1 MVGLCRPHPGDVDG
15 DQSAG
20 LRRGPAHGDT
30 RATPWR
36 SRPVLVLVLCGLV
49 LAGVI
54 AAATAI
60 MLSQLRDRAL
70 DDRKRE
76 LQNLALT
83 LAEHTDRS
91 FQAVEL
97 VQESLINRMQTLG
110 IATGEQYE
118 QQMSGQDTHLM
129 LKDKIS
135 GLPYVDAMTL
145 FNSDGVL
152 INSSRAGP
160 IPAINIAE
168 RDHFKL
174 LKGNADLALFV
185 SRPVRS
191 AITGDWNIYIGHRI
205 SGPNGEFLGVVLGAI
220 QLQYFQQFF
229 SAIALWEGSSIS
241 LLRNDGVL
249 LVRHPDI
256 GGVIG
261 HSYGAAISAL
271 GHADRG
277 TIRIIG
283 KMDGK
288 DRILAGQR
296 LAHYPIVVSVGI
308 DSAAVL
314 ANWQSGALYIASAA
328 VLIVLIICGVIL
340 LSAKQVQ
347 RKLRTENARFD
358 AALNNMSQ
366 GLAMFDRERRLIVC
380 NKRFAEV
387 YSLPDHVLL
396 PGTTQRQ
403 IVKHG
408 TPLRDYSG
416 AEAKR
421 HFERQADAA
430 SRGQATSSVLE
441 LIDGRFVFVSHQPME
456 DGGWV
461 STHEDITDR
470 KRIEEEL
477 RTQYLR
483 FDTALNNMSHGLCM
497 FDSAAR
503 LIVCNDRYRDMYGVS
518 PDLVKP
524 GIALEDLLEYRRQ
537 AGTYSGNVQRY
548 IADLLAALAEGQA
561 VKLTVET
568 GDGRS
573 IAIVNQPMAGGG
585 WVATHEDITD
595 RVQAERERDR
605 SRTFLDTVIEN
616 IPVSVYVKEAHDLRY
631 ILLNRS
637 AEKLWGVSREDTIGK
652 TAHELFAKARADRIA
667 AHDRQVLESAKREL
681 FIDAH
686 QIDPTQSGSPLIT
699 SRRVGIAGEDGKPKY
714 IVGVIEDVTDRA
726 RAEQR
731 IAQLAHYDTVTGLA
745 NRVSLREQLDATFAR
760 VRRGERVALHYIDLD
775 HFKNVND
782 TLGHPM
788 GDALLRSVAER
799 LRACVRDVDTLA
811 RLSGDEFA
819 VIQASIAGPDDATA
833 LAKRIYEA
841 IRAPHDIQGHHVSVD
856 ASIGIAVAPE
866 DADSPDQL
874 LKNADMA
881 LYEAKTIGRSTFCFF
896 EQDLERRMRAKRE
909 LERELRQALA
919 GGQLELFYQPLVNLQ
934 TDEIAGCEALMRWRH
949 PERGMIPPA
958 DFIPIAEDLGL
969 IKQLG
974 EWALRTACAEAA
986 TWPDGIK
993 VAVNLSPA
1001 QLAGENL
1008 VQAVVNALAAAG
1020 LPAHRL
1026 EPEITETVLMSNTFA
1041 TLTTLH
1047 QLRKLGVRIAL
1058 DDFGTGYSALSYLRC
1073 FPFDKIKID
1082 RSFIS
1087 NLVEED
1093 NSRAIV
1099 QAVVNL
1105 ARDLNMTTTAEGIET
1120 EEQMCTVRDLGC
1132 REMQG
1137 YFFSRP
1143 QPAADIARMLAPR
1156 AVRAAGVA

>member
-1 MVGLCRPHPGDVDG
+1 MAGLYPPRIRDVDG
-15 DQSAG
+15 RQPAG
-20 LRRGPAHGDT
+20 SRGGPAHEDSPK
-30 RATPWR
+30 APWR
-36 SRPVLVLVLCGLV
+36 SRPMLVLILCGLA
-49 LAGVI
+49 LAGI
-54 AAATAI
+54 IMAATAI
-60 MLSQLRDRAL
+60 MLSELREHAL
-70 DDRKRE
+70 EDRKRE

-97 VQESLINRMQTLG
+97 VQKSLINRMQALG
-110 IATGEQYE
+110 ITTGAQYG
-118 QQMSGQDTHLM
+118 QQMSGHDIHLM

-152 INSSRAGP
+152 INSSRVWP
-160 IPAINIAE
+160 IPSISIAE
-168 RDHFKL
+168 RDHFTL
-174 LKGNADLALFV
+174 LKAKADLTLFV
-185 SRPVRS
+185 SKPVRS
-191 AITGDWNIYIGHRI
+191 VVTGNWTIYISHKI
-205 SGPNGEFLGVVLGAI
+205 SGPNGEFLGLMQGAI
-220 QLQYFQQFF
+220 QLQYFQQLF
-229 SAIALWEGSSIS
+229 SAIALSEGSSIS
-241 LLRNDGVL
+241 LLRSDGVL

-261 HSYGAAISAL
+261 HSYSAAISAL
-271 GHADRG
+271 GHEDRG

-296 LAHYPIVVSVGI
+296 VAHYPIVVSVGI
-308 DSAAVL
+308 DSAAAL
-314 ANWQSGALYIASAA
+314 ANWQSGAIYITSAA
-328 VLIVLIICGVIL
+328 GLIVLIIAGVIL
-340 LSAKQVQ
+340 LSANQVQ
-347 RKLRTENARFD
+347 RKLRTENLRFET
-358 AALNNMSQ
+358 ALNNMSQ
-366 GLAMFDRERRLIVC
+366 GLAMFDGERRLIVC

-387 YSLPDHVLL
+387 YGLPPEAVR
-396 PGTTQRQ
+396 PGTTQRK
-403 IVKHG
+403 ILKHG
-408 TPLRDYSG
+408 IPLRDHSG
-416 AEAKR
+416 AEAKQ
-421 HFERQADAA
+421 HFERQAKAA
-430 SRGQATSSVLE
+430 SQGQQATSVVQLV
-441 LIDGRFVFVSHQPME
+441 DGRFVFVSHQPMG

-477 RTQYLR
+477 RTHNLR
-483 FDTALNNMSHGLCM
+483 FDAAVNNMSQGLCM

-503 LIVCNDRYRDMYGVS
+503 LIVCNDRYRDMYGLS
-518 PDLVKP
+518 ADAVKP
-524 GIALEDLLEYRRQ
+524 GIALEELLDRRKE
-537 AGTYSGNVQRY
+537 AGTYSGDVQTY
-548 IADLLAALAEGQA
+548 IADLLAAMSEGQA

-616 IPVSVYVKEAHDLRY
+616 IPVSVYVKEARDLRY

-637 AEKLWGVSREDTIGK
+637 AEKLWGVAREDTIGK
-652 TAHELFAKARADRIA
+652 TAHELFEKSRADRITK
-667 AHDRQVLESAKREL
+667 HDRQVLESAERAL
-681 FIDAH
+681 FIDTHPAD
-686 QIDPTQSGSPLIT
+686 QTQSNSPLIT
-699 SRRVGIAGEDGKPKY
+699 SRRVAIAGEDGQPKY
-714 IVGVIEDVTDRA
+714 IVGVIEDVTERA

-731 IAQLAHYDTVTGLA
+731 IAHLAHYDTVTGLA
-745 NRVSLREQLDATFAR
+745 NRISLREKLDETFAR
-760 VRRGERVALHYIDLD
+760 VRRGEQVALHYIDLD

-788 GDALLRSVAER
+788 GDELLKRVAER
-799 LRACVRDVDTLA
+799 LRGCVRDVDTIA
-811 RLSGDEFA
+811 RLSGDGFA
-819 VIQASIAGPDDATA
+819 VRQAWITGPAAAAA
-833 LAKRIYEA
+833 LAKRIGER
-841 IRAPHDIQGHHVSVD
+841 IRVPYDIQGHQVSIDV
-856 ASIGIAVAPE
+856 SIGIAVAPD
-866 DADSPDQL
+866 DADAPDRL
-874 LKNADMA
+874 LKNADLA
-881 LYEAKTIGRSTFCFF
+881 LYEAKTTGRATSCFF
-896 EQDLERRMRAKRE
+896 EQDLEKRKKAKRQLE
-909 LERELRQALA
+909 LELRQALVA
-919 GGQLELFYQPLVNLQ
+919 DQFELHYQPLVNLR
-934 TDEIAGCEALMRWRH
+934 TDEVAGCEALMRGHH
-949 PERGMIPPA
+949 PERGMVSPA
-958 DFIPIAEDLGL
+958 EFIPIAEDLGL

-986 TWPDGIK
+986 KWPDDVK

-1001 QLAGENL
+1001 QLGGENL

-1020 LPAHRL
+1020 LPAQRL
-1026 EPEITETVLMSNTFA
+1026 ELEITETVLMRNTFA

-1058 DDFGTGYSALSYLRC
+1058 DDFGTGYSSLSYLRC

-1093 NSRAIV
+1093 NSLAIV

-1120 EEQMCTVRDLGC
+1120 EQQMRSVKDLGC
-1132 REMQG
+1132 CQMQG
-1137 YFFSRP
+1137 YFFSKP
-1143 QPAADIARMLAPR
+1143 KPAADIARMFRPR
-1156 AVRAAGVA
+1156 VARATSAA